1 MNTIN
6 IPPTKRKH
14 LSHKV
19 VLREFLKNPANR
31 FEYEKAETEFAPIRA
46 ILEARMKKG
55 MTQAQIAKKMGTT
68 QSSIARVESG
78 KSHPTIPFLQRLAD
92 ATGTRLS
99 IRFLPQS

>member
-1 MNTIN
+1 MKKKNVI
-6 IPPTKRKH
+6 KKDYRYFDDWLKDQ
-14 LSHKV
+14 LQDS
-19 VLREFLKNPANR
+19 EFR
-31 FEYEKAETEFAPIRA
+31 REYEKVQVEFAPIRA

-99 IRFLPQS
+99 IRFLSQ

>member
-1 MNTIN
+1 MKN
-6 IPPTKRKH
+6 IPPSKRKH
-14 LSHKV
+14 LDFNV
-19 VLREFLKNPANR
+19 WLKNELKDPEFR
-31 FEYEKAETEFAPIRA
+31 LEYEKVQVEFAPIRA
-46 ILEARMKKG
+46 ILDARMKKG

-99 IRFLPQS
+99 IRFLPQ